1 MRRPETPRGFRDVLP
16 PEALERAAIADSISG
31 VMASWGYLPVETPA
45 VEEYDTLADTTGAA
59 VEGRVFRLFDAD
71 GRLLALRP
79 EMTVP
84 IARMAASRLEASA
97 APLRL
102 RYTADVFRE
111 EASLRGRSR
120 QFTQAGLELIGESG
134 PAADA
139 EVIAVLV
146 EAVSAAGLGEF
157 VVGVGTVAAWNG
169 LVERAGMDDS
179 WSGALL
185 AAAHERN
192 IVGIDELA
200 AAPDLDPQVADA
212 LRSVPRTRGG
222 RKALD
227 ACREA
232 LDRCGIGEILDDLE
246 RTWTLLERMGAGVD
260 RVTLDFGVMRS
271 FDYYTGM
278 VLEVYAPG
286 IGLPLGGGGRYDG
299 VLGRFGTPAPAAG
312 FAVGVE
318 RLHIALAEQGNVAES
333 EPLGAVVGGDTTE
346 VFAAAATL
354 RAEGLTVVAAPER
367 DEDATRALASTLR
380 AKGAFYASGGE
391 LVPLGRAGGPAS
403 SAESEAGR

>member
-16 PEALERAAIADSISG
+16 LEALERAAIADSVSG
-31 VMASWGYLPVETPA
+31 VMAAWGYVPVETPA
-45 VEEYDTLADTTGAA
+45 VEEYDTLADTAGVA
-59 VEGRVFRLFDAD
+59 VEGKVFRLFDAD

-84 IARMAASRLEASA
+84 IARMAASRLDVSA
-97 APLRL
+97 VPLRL

-146 EAVSAAGLGEF
+146 EALSAAGLDEF

-169 LVERAGMDDS
+169 LIERAGMDES
-179 WSGALL
+179 WAGALL
-185 AAAHERN
+185 TAAHERN
-192 IVGIDELA
+192 VVGIDELA
-200 AAPDLDPQVADA
+200 AAEGLDPRVADA

-222 RKALD
+222 REALD

-232 LDRCGIGEILDDLE
+232 LDRCGTGEALDDLE
-246 RTWTLLERMGAGVD
+246 RTWTLLERAGAAD

-318 RLHIALAEQGNVAES
+318 RLHIALAEQGNMHEP
-333 EPLGAVVGGDTTE
+333 EPLAAVVGGEAAE

-354 RAEGLTVVAAPER
+354 RADGLTVVAAPGR
-367 DEDATRALASTLR
+367 AADATRALASALR
-380 AKGAFYASGGE
+380 ANSAYYASDGE
-391 LVPLGRAGGPAS
+391 LAPLDRGAS
-403 SAESEAGR
+403 SPSTESEEGR